1 MSWKT
6 GVHSLRL
13 YTKFCDFAFPRPH
26 FDLELPETSSHLHVA
41 PPIEW
46 VKLGKACVYQA
57 EGSQNTIVLIRRFI
71 HEDEA
76 SLDGLEG
83 MLSVIPKVAITR
95 QEDAPFPLTK
105 LKNSWVRAMPLS
117 SR

>member
-1 MSWKT
+1 
-6 GVHSLRL
+6 
-13 YTKFCDFAFPRPH
+13 
-26 FDLELPETSSHLHVA
+26 
-41 PPIEW
+41 
-46 VKLGKACVYQA
+46 
-57 EGSQNTIVLIRRFI
+57 VLIRRFI

-105 LKNSWVRAMPLS
+105 AEELLGPGYASL
-117 SR
+117 